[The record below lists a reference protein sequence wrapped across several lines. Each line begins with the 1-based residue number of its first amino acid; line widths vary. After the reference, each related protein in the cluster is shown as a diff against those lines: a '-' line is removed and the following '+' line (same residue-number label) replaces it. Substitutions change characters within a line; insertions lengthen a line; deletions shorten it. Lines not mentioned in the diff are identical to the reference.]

1 MQILDRDTDT
11 PERPVPTTAA
21 PTTVTPL
28 GSFADLDLS
37 EPVARAL
44 DEMGYDVPTEIQAA
58 SIPVLMAG
66 RDVMGQAQTG
76 TGKTAAFGI
85 PMVELI
91 DTELPEVQAIVLAP
105 TRELAMQISKEVAKI
120 GGPKGVKLATI
131 YGGAPIS
138 KQLVELKRG
147 AQVVVGTPGRILDH
161 LSRGTLS
168 LRTVRYF
175 ILDEADRML
184 DMGFMPDVE
193 KILRRTPRSRQTA
206 LFSATMPTV
215 VKILARRHMRD
226 PRMIQVRPQE
236 RTVAEVDQFYYEVAE
251 RDKLEALVAVLEEQ
265 QPERAMVFCRTQV
278 AVDRLTRMLQRRG
291 VQVEAIHGSMGQGQR
306 ERVIADFRR
315 GALTLLIATNLAA
328 RGLDI
333 PEVSHVINYDIPEES
348 ESYIH
353 RIGRTAR
360 AGREGVA
367 ITFVAEWDEKP
378 LRDIKKAVNGALRQ
392 ERLSL
397 YS

>member
-1 MQILDRDTDT
+1 M
-11 PERPVPTTAA
+11 PTTF
-21 PTTVTPL
+21 
-28 GSFADLDLS
+28 GDLPLS
-37 EPVARAL
+37 ESVARAL
-44 DEMGYDVPTEIQAA
+44 DEMGYREPTEIQAA
-58 SIPVLMAG
+58 AIPVLLAG

-85 PMVELI
+85 PMVEQI
-91 DTELPEVQAIVLAP
+91 DTEQAEVQAIVLAP
-105 TRELAMQISKEVAKI
+105 TRELALQISKEIARI
-120 GGPKGVKLATI
+120 GGHAGVRLATI
-131 YGGAPIS
+131 YGGAPMS

-147 AQVVVGTPGRILDH
+147 AQIVVGTPGRILDH

-168 LRTVRYF
+168 LRTVKF
-175 ILDEADRML
+175 FVLDEADRML

-193 KILRRTPRSRQTA
+193 RILRRTPRSRQTA

-226 PRMIQVRPQE
+226 PQLIQVRPEE
-236 RTVAEVDQFYYEVAE
+236 RTVAEVDQIYYEVAE
-251 RDKLEALVAVLEEQ
+251 RDKLDALVAVLEEQ

-278 AVDRLTRMLQRRG
+278 AVDRVTRALQKRG
-291 VQVEAIHGSMGQGQR
+291 VPAEAIHGSMGQGQR

-315 GALTLLIATNLAA
+315 GALTLLVATNLAA

-367 ITFVAEWDEKP
+367 ITFVAEWDEKSFAE
-378 LRDIKKAVNGALRQ
+378 IKKAVNGALRQ

-397 YS
+397 YD

>member
-1 MQILDRDTDT
+1 MQMLDRQTET
-11 PERPVPTTAA
+11 TERPA
-21 PTTVTPL
+21 PTTVAPTSNSIRAF
-28 GSFADLDLS
+28 GELDLS

-44 DEMGYDVPTEIQAA
+44 AEMGYEVPTEIQAA
-58 SIPVLMAG
+58 SIPVLMSG

-85 PMVELI
+85 PMAELI

-105 TRELAMQISKEVAKI
+105 TRELALQISKEVARI
-120 GGPKGVKLATI
+120 GGHKGVKLATI
-131 YGGAPIS
+131 YGGAPMS

-161 LSRGTLS
+161 LSRGTLD

-215 VKILARRHMRD
+215 VKILARRHMRE
-226 PRMIQVRPQE
+226 PQLIQVRPQE
-236 RTVAEVDQFYYEVAE
+236 RTVAEVDQIYYEVAE
-251 RDKLEALVAVLEEQ
+251 RDKLDALVAVLEEQ
-265 QPERAMVFCRTQV
+265 QPERAMVFCRTQA

-291 VQVEAIHGSMGQGQR
+291 VQVEAIHGSMGQNQR

-315 GALTLLIATNLAA
+315 GALTLLVATNLAA

-367 ITFVAEWDEKP
+367 ITFVAEWDDKA
-378 LRDIKKAVNGALRQ
+378 LRDIKKVVNGALRQ

-397 YS
+397 YN